1 MKSDPDQSL
10 LQSWRTGGPEEK
22 RAAFDELYRRYHSKV
37 FSTARHVTGDSNA
50 AADVTQET
58 FLQVFEKFD
67 TFESRSSFSS
77 WLYRIAIN
85 FAGEYRRKSRKAP
98 MSLSSSPARRTEAA
112 GMEVV
117 PLEERLTKTPLEADE
132 RSNEV
137 QEALLQLSSKLR
149 TVVVLRYIEDLSYEE
164 VAGVLNCSVGT
175 VKSRLSRAHEALE
188 RRLSHS
194 RFESGSAGARA
205 TS

>member
-1 MKSDPDQSL
+1 MRSDPDQAL
-10 LQSWRTGGPEEK
+10 LQRWRSGGLEDK
-22 RAAFDELYRRYHSKV
+22 RAAFDELYRRYHAKV

-85 FAGEYRRKSRKAP
+85 FAGEHRRKHRKSP
-98 MSLSSSPARRTEAA
+98 ISLSAPPAGGSNSAA
-112 GMEVV
+112 ESVE
-117 PLEERLTKTPLEADE
+117 PLEERLAKTRLEADE
-132 RSNEV
+132 RSDEV
-137 QEALLQLSSKLR
+137 QDALLQLSPKLR

-164 VAGVLNCSVGT
+164 VAEVLSCSVGT
-175 VKSRLSRAHEALE
+175 VKSRLNRAHEALE
-188 RRLSHS
+188 KLLTPARGRRD
-194 RFESGSAGARA
+194 GAGVAE
-205 TS
+205 T